1 MITIYYL
8 QIKDPEDDKIS
19 KSLANLSGYRC
30 NLYPNQLAL
39 DIAVCDLVDE
49 YRLPLKEAVEII
61 KLQLISAVEEC
72 CKRVFDTYPKLHEDV
87 LYFINTN
94 INISEEATK
103 EHLMA
108 HVDAQQAFMNLEHE
122 EFKATI
128 YKLELNYPVEKLEE
142 TQEYKELCRSFA
154 KVAIPQMYE
163 DEQKEVSVFS
173 TGKLEILVRS
183 FDLEYLGTYLFS
195 LV

>member
-1 MITIYYL
+1 M
-8 QIKDPEDDKIS
+8 
-19 KSLANLSGYRC
+19 R
-30 NLYPNQLAL
+30 
-39 DIAVCDLVDE
+39 DLVDE
-49 YRLPLKEAVEII
+49 YRVPLKEIVGTI

-122 EFKATI
+122 EFKQTI

-142 TQEYKELCRSFA
+142 PHEFKELCRSFA
-154 KVAIPQMYE
+154 KISIPQKFPLLPISMGGM
-163 DEQKEVSVFS
+163 QRWLF
-173 TGKLEILVRS
+173 TG
-183 FDLEYLGTYLFS
+183 
-195 LV
+195 